1 MRILISK
8 NEEVEVDLIKPE
20 ITQQEVIKLM
30 ELMDIPNGAVIDKGP
45 ATPEIS
51 AAEDKADEEVTEGK
65 KDIENKRPRQLP
77 LTNTSESEG
86 FALSESFRV
95 TGKDRV
101 QAEINC
107 PECGAV
113 TVDSVPAFFNHMKC
127 SECGLKVFLVPVSRN
142 DDNTKDER
150 GNSKVGSSQY
160 FTREER
166 AKFKNEVKAPET
178 EEEILNDFTRNVIKE
193 AMNEFTVVEIQ
204 QAAYDKGFRGHRYLK
219 KAELIDYV
227 INHGGYVEDDIIK
240 FKD

>member
-8 NEEVEVDLIKPE
+8 NEDVELDLIKPE

-30 ELMDIPNGAVIDKGP
+30 ELMDIPNGAATDEGPAATEISTTDNIDK
-45 ATPEIS
+45 
-51 AAEDKADEEVTEGK
+51 EEVKE
-65 KDIENKRPRQLP
+65 DRAELERKRSRQLP

-101 QAEINC
+101 QAEIKC
-107 PECGAV
+107 PDCGAV

-127 SECGLKVFLVPVSRN
+127 NECGLKVFLVPVSRN

>member
-8 NEEVEVDLIKPE
+8 NENAEVELVKSE

-30 ELMDIPNGAVIDKGP
+30 ELMDIPNGAVTDEGP
-45 ATPEIS
+45 ATTEIS
-51 AAEDKADEEVTEGK
+51 TTDNIDKEEVKE
-65 KDIENKRPRQLP
+65 DRAELERKRSRQLP

-101 QAEINC
+101 QAEIKC
-107 PECGAV
+107 PDCGAV

-150 GNSKVGSSQY
+150 GNSKVGDTQY

-166 AKFKNEVKAPET
+166 NKFKNEVKASET
-178 EEEILNDFTRNVIKE
+178 EEEISNDFTRNAIKE
-193 AMNEFTVVEIQ
+193 SMQEFTVIEIQ
-204 QAAYDKGFRGHRYLK
+204 KAASIHGLRNYHHSK
-219 KAELIDYV
+219 KSNLIDYV
-227 INHGGYVEDDIIK
+227 INHGGYVDDDIIK
-240 FKD
+240 FKN